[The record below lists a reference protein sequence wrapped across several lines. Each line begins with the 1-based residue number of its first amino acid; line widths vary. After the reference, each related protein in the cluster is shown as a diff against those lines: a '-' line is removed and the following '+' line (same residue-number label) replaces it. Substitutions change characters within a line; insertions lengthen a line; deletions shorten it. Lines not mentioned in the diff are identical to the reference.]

1 MNPPKGLI
9 VPGEKYDCEATLTDE
24 QVVEFCK
31 NGFMMLEE
39 AVPGEVNR
47 RTVEFLDRHP
57 QTEPNKI
64 LGEEWFAD
72 AVVKNPRAA
81 GAVRSLLG
89 RDFKLPAMM
98 SNHRVQC
105 PQTSTGG
112 WHRDGGA
119 VDSNRL
125 DSLQVFY
132 YPQDTPAEMGPTEV
146 LPSSHLLRVKR
157 RYMTQYGSIRQAVRT
172 VAPAGSIFITHY
184 SIWHRATTSTAS
196 GIRNLLKYNYW
207 RTAPPRRDWAAD
219 PGCDFT
225 EIQFGTGRN
234 MPEKWHDSVRVVRL
248 FLWLCGGGEFAF
260 SGGQSWPITCG
271 SGNHIA
277 EGMPPELQPRG

>member
-1 MNPPKGLI
+1 M
-9 VPGEKYDCEATLTDE
+9 PGEKYDCEATLTDE

-47 RTVEFLDRHP
+47 RTVEFLGRHP

-119 VDSNRL
+119 V
-125 DSLQVFY
+125 
-132 YPQDTPAEMGPTEV
+132 G
-146 LPSSHLLRVKR
+146 
-157 RYMTQYGSIRQAVRT
+157 
-172 VAPAGSIFITHY
+172 
-184 SIWHRATTSTAS
+184 STACRCS
-196 GIRNLLKYNYW
+196 TIPRIPRRRW
-207 RTAPPRRDWAAD
+207 VPPRSCPAPICCASSAA
-219 PGCDFT
+219 T
-225 EIQFGTGRN
+225 
-234 MPEKWHDSVRVVRL
+234 
-248 FLWLCGGGEFAF
+248 
-260 SGGQSWPITCG
+260 
-271 SGNHIA
+271 
-277 EGMPPELQPRG
+277 